1 MCAIVF
7 MYCMS
12 MLYGSEG
19 MKKLLS
25 IVAVIVL
32 VIIGIFGVYRATKSE
47 KKYYAT
53 LDINPQIEFV
63 LNDKYEVNKVI
74 ALNEDASIVLHG
86 LNLTDLSLEDAA
98 RVVIIETIRLGYIDE
113 LGTENHISVTAYN
126 NDEEV
131 NKTIEE
137 KIINKVKSILDKEN
151 ISYDVIAI
159 EVNDELKRIANEKK
173 ISYGK
178 MLLVEKAYSLNN
190 SLDKEKLMK
199 LSIKE
204 IQNKINLSVDGRIK
218 GKGGDSEQ
226 YHQELKNRKEGKMK
240 QNRNR
245 INNIINDIL
254 ENNKEL
260 LDSLSGVEREE
271 MIKKLINDEKNNMG
285 NRPKS
290 SHGIRN

>member
-137 KIINKVKSILDKEN
+137 K
-151 ISYDVIAI
+151 
-159 EVNDELKRIANEKK
+159 
-173 ISYGK
+173 
-178 MLLVEKAYSLNN
+178 LLIKLN
-190 SLDKEKLMK
+190 LF
-199 LSIKE
+199 
-204 IQNKINLSVDGRIK
+204 
-218 GKGGDSEQ
+218 
-226 YHQELKNRKEGKMK
+226 
-240 QNRNR
+240 
-245 INNIINDIL
+245 
-254 ENNKEL
+254 
-260 LDSLSGVEREE
+260 
-271 MIKKLINDEKNNMG
+271 
-285 NRPKS
+285 
-290 SHGIRN
+290 

>member
-204 IQNKINLSVDGRIK
+204 IQNKINLSVDERIK
-218 GKGGDSEQ
+218 EKGGDSEQ

>member
-53 LDINPQIEFV
+53 LDINSQIEFV

-204 IQNKINLSVDGRIK
+204 IQNKINLSVDERIK
-218 GKGGDSEQ
+218 EKGGDSEQ

>member
-1 MCAIVF
+1 
-7 MYCMS
+7 
-12 MLYGSEG
+12 
-19 MKKLLS
+19 MKKILVGIIIVVILIGCYFGYKVLAKEKNYYVS
-25 IVAVIVL
+25 I
-32 VIIGIFGVYRATKSE
+32 
-47 KKYYAT
+47 
-53 LDINPQIEFV
+53 DMNPEIEFI
-63 LNDKYEVNKVI
+63 LNSKYKVVEVI
-74 ALNEDASIVLHG
+74 ALDDQADMVIEG
-86 LNLTDLSLEDAA
+86 LELIGLPLEDATKL
-98 RVVIIETIRLGYIDE
+98 VVEDAIKMGYIDE
-113 LGTENHISVTAYN
+113 FKVRNRINITTYN
-126 NDEEV
+126 SEKI
-131 NKTIEE
+131 NKIIED
-137 KIINKVKSILDKEN
+137 KIINKLTPILEEKE
-151 ISYDVIAI
+151 ISHSFVITKI
-159 EVNDELKRIANEKK
+159 SDGQKELANQKK
-173 ISYGK
+173 ISDGK

>member
-1 MCAIVF
+1 M
-7 MYCMS
+7 
-12 MLYGSEG
+12 
-19 MKKLLS
+19 
-25 IVAVIVL
+25 
-32 VIIGIFGVYRATKSE
+32 
-47 KKYYAT
+47 
-53 LDINPQIEFV
+53 
-63 LNDKYEVNKVI
+63 
-74 ALNEDASIVLHG
+74 NEDASIVLHG

-204 IQNKINLSVDGRIK
+204 IQNKINLSVDERIK
-218 GKGGDSEQ
+218 EKGGDSEQ

>member
-1 MCAIVF
+1 
-7 MYCMS
+7 
-12 MLYGSEG
+12 
-19 MKKLLS
+19 MKKILVGIIIVVILIGCYFGYKVLAKEKNYYVS
-25 IVAVIVL
+25 I
-32 VIIGIFGVYRATKSE
+32 
-47 KKYYAT
+47 
-53 LDINPQIEFV
+53 DMNPEIEFI
-63 LNDKYEVNKVI
+63 LNSKYKVVEVI
-74 ALNEDASIVLHG
+74 ALDDQADMVIEGLELIGLPLEDATKLVV
-86 LNLTDLSLEDAA
+86 EDAA

>member
-1 MCAIVF
+1 
-7 MYCMS
+7 MS

>member
-159 EVNDELKRIANEKK
+159 EVNDELKRIANQKK